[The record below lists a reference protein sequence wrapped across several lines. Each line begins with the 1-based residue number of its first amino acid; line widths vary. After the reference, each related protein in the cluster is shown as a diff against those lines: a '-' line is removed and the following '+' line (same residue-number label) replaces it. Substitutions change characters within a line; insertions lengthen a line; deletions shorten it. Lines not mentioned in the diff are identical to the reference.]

1 MSVLVPRPRF
11 VARNLSPFIVASDS
25 ETRKMDFSHF
35 PPTAELVEDLELLKH
50 PEGGMLVVFRA
61 ACILRR
67 RI

>member
-11 VARNLSPFIVASDS
+11 ITHNLSPSYAASDF

-61 ACILRR
+61 ASVLRR
-67 RI
+67 RV